1 MCGKWDI
8 WYRLIIIRSRLLEPC
23 CTCFSFWIFIN
34 GYQCFQLHR
43 LESLNM
49 AKKQLLTQLV
59 CSLTVWIIGNGLA
72 PLLPVW
78 ASKLGAS
85 SSVIGYYLSFCFVL
99 LTVGTLAAGWL
110 SDKLQNRKKL
120 LITAGVITI
129 PITWLMGNAENIW
142 QLIGPW
148 MRATNLPYQPY
159 Q

>member
-1 MCGKWDI
+1 
-8 WYRLIIIRSRLLEPC
+8 
-23 CTCFSFWIFIN
+23 
-34 GYQCFQLHR
+34 
-43 LESLNM
+43 M
-49 AKKQLLTQLV
+49 AKKQLLTLLV

-142 QLIGPW
+142 QLIGLTAIRFFLAGIITTLISILTGLFSGKGERRWQRGARLGTFVSSTTP
-148 MRATNLPYQPY
+148 ASPEN
-159 Q
+159 